1 MNFED
6 DEVPVPRHILFIFAL
21 FGKTRE
27 QIRANMLLK
36 PRKLLKYF
44 QCIMSEDGRTESLIQ
59 RARNLSTKM
68 QQIMPCP
75 AATPVTDQQ
84 KEYIGYILNNFRWK
98 CKHILGNSPPSG
110 CRSSPPAQIKAV
122 TLTFIRY
129 WNSIIN
135 ALNGKWLFLYGPIN
149 KSDLEIQDICQ
160 FTSLLQFCIK
170 YKLLKHVNDLTRIEY
185 DRNKRWGNTVI
196 EILTANY
203 RFEQGREMIMTLQRN
218 RSIEVWI
225 WLFQTVFN
233 NFP

>member
-36 PRKLLKYF
+36 PRKLLRYF

-75 AATPVTDQQ
+75 AASPVSDKQ
-84 KEYIGYILNNFRWK
+84 KEYIGYILNNFRWNVYLILEY
-98 CKHILGNSPPSG
+98 KHILGNSPPSG
-110 CRSSPPAQIKAV
+110 CKSSPSAQVKVI

-129 WNSIIN
+129 WNQIIK
-135 ALNGKWLFLYGPIN
+135 ALDGKWLFLYGRIN
-149 KSDLEIQDICQ
+149 KSDLEIKDIPQ
-160 FTSLLQFCIK
+160 FTSLLQFGIR
-170 YKLLKHVNDLTRIEY
+170 YKLLKHVDDLTRIEY
-185 DRNKRWGNTVI
+185 DRNKRLGNTVI
-196 EILTANY
+196 ALLTAGHLLENC
-203 RFEQGREMIMTLQRN
+203 REMTIKRN
-218 RSIEVWI
+218 KSIEV
-225 WLFQTVFN
+225 
-233 NFP
+233 